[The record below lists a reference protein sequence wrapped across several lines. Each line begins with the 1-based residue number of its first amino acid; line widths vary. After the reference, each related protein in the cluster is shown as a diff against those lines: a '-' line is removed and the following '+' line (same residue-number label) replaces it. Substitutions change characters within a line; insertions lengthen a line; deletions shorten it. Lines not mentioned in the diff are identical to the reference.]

1 MDQLGQNDEI
11 ARALRQ
17 FEAEEKARTGG
28 PSAPTSVEAEGPQDV
43 SLYPRSAAAPSE
55 TDEKPS
61 GLVKLVMK
69 LSGGAIKTKKQA
81 EWVLVGFVAVAV
93 IVSFFLFNSGSGSTA
108 NTSPIYQEDLTPTIR
123 ATLPE
128 SVLKTIPYRK

>member
-28 PSAPTSVEAEGPQDV
+28 PSAPTEVEAEGPQDV

-81 EWVLVGFVAVAV
+81 DAVLLGV
-93 IVSFFLFNSGSGSTA
+93 IFLCVVVSLFLFIGGGKAKPLTNTQIEKIIINQQGSH
-108 NTSPIYQEDLTPTIR
+108 
-123 ATLPE
+123 LP
-128 SVLKTIPYRK
+128 